1 MIIGMIE
8 ERTERLRSY
17 TYNCP
22 HCGAQDS
29 TRCSVLPASDPA
41 RPYTEAMLER
51 ARAVG
56 CRVVHYV
63 DRRNS

>member
-1 MIIGMIE
+1 M
-8 ERTERLRSY
+8 RSY
-17 TYNCP
+17 TYDCP

-29 TRCSVLPASDPA
+29 TRCAMLPASDPA